1 MDISVVPLA
10 LKPLRKV
17 TRDLGPLLKHVV
29 PLGLFPRYFKNFE
42 GKSVP

>member
-10 LKPLRKV
+10 LKPPHNV

-29 PLGLFPRYFKNFE
+29 PLGLFPWDFKN
-42 GKSVP
+42 